1 MHLEFL
7 DGHGIAAL
15 IMFLLFKLNTRMVG
29 YLWAHFK
36 IKIYMTKA
44 VCFKYKIMKSIFA
57 YFVPIS
63 T

>member
-15 IMFLLFKLNTRMVG
+15 IMFLLFKLNAGMVG

-36 IKIYMTKA
+36 IKYT
-44 VCFKYKIMKSIFA
+44 
-57 YFVPIS
+57 
-63 T
+63 